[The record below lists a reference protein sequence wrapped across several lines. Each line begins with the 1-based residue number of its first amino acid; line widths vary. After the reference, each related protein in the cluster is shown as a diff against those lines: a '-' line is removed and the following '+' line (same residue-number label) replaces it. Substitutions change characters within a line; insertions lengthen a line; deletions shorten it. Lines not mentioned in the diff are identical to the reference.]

1 MSSWSGSTPRWSNG
15 ARVSLGLPCSAHTRC
30 VEGRISVDVDQKLE
44 ELSVLIEE
52 AKAVPLS
59 ASCMVNR
66 AAVLDLI
73 DDIRDALPSSLSDAD
88 ELLAE
93 REAVVAE
100 GRREADR
107 LIAQAREEQ
116 MQMLSQ
122 HEVYLVAVAESEAV
136 RAEALDEVTRMRR
149 ETDDYIDARLAT
161 FEITLHKTLA
171 AVERGR
177 DKLRGQSDMDEEF
190 PEDEGP
196 IPG

>member
-1 MSSWSGSTPRWSNG
+1 M
-15 ARVSLGLPCSAHTRC
+15 
-30 VEGRISVDVDQKLE
+30 DVDQKLE
-44 ELSVLIEE
+44 ELSVLVEE

-66 AAVLDLI
+66 AVVLDLI

-88 ELLAE
+88 QLLAE
-93 REAVVAE
+93 REAVVSE

-107 LIAQAREEQ
+107 LIAEAREEQ
-116 MQMLSQ
+116 LRMLSQ
-122 HEVYLVAVAESEAV
+122 HEVYLVAVAESEAL
-136 RAEALDEVTRMRR
+136 RGETFDEVTRMRR

-161 FEITLHKTLA
+161 FEITLHKTLS

-177 DKLRGQSDMDEEF
+177 DKLRGQAELEEEYD
-190 PEDEGP
+190 EDEGP

>member
-1 MSSWSGSTPRWSNG
+1 M
-15 ARVSLGLPCSAHTRC
+15 
-30 VEGRISVDVDQKLE
+30 DVDQKLE
-44 ELSVLIEE
+44 ELSILIEE

-88 ELLAE
+88 QLLAE
-93 REAVVAE
+93 REAVVSE
-100 GRREADR
+100 GRRDAER
-107 LIAQAREEQ
+107 LIAEAREQQ

-122 HEVYLVAVAESEAV
+122 HEIYLVAVAESEAL
-136 RAEALDEVTRMRR
+136 RAGTFDEVTRMRR

-177 DKLRGQSDMDEEF
+177 DKLRGQSEFDEEF
-190 PEDEGP
+190 ADDGGP
-196 IPG
+196 IPD

>member
-1 MSSWSGSTPRWSNG
+1 M
-15 ARVSLGLPCSAHTRC
+15 
-30 VEGRISVDVDQKLE
+30 DVDQKLE

-66 AAVLDLI
+66 AVVLDLI

-88 ELLAE
+88 QLLAE

-100 GRREADR
+100 GRIEADR
-107 LIAQAREEQ
+107 LIADAREEQ
-116 MQMLSQ
+116 LRMVSQ
-122 HEVYLVAVAESEAV
+122 HEVYLVAVAESEAL
-136 RAEALDEVTRMRR
+136 RAETFEEVTRMRR

-177 DKLRGQSDMDEEF
+177 DKLRGQAELEEEYA
-190 PEDEGP
+190 EDDGP
-196 IPG
+196 VPD

>member
-1 MSSWSGSTPRWSNG
+1 M
-15 ARVSLGLPCSAHTRC
+15 
-30 VEGRISVDVDQKLE
+30 DVDQRLD
-44 ELSVLIEE
+44 ELAQIVEQ

-66 AAVLDLI
+66 AQVLDLI
-73 DDIRDALPSSLSDAD
+73 DDIRDALPRSLSAAD
-88 ELLAE
+88 DLLAE

-100 GRREADR
+100 GRREADL

-116 MQMLSQ
+116 IRMLSQ
-122 HEVYLVAVAESEAV
+122 HEIYLVAVAEAEAI
-136 RAEALDEVTRMRR
+136 RAETEDETTRMRH

-177 DKLRGQSDMDEEF
+177 DKLRGQVEEEF
-190 PEDEGP
+190 VEEGP
-196 IPG
+196 LPS

>member
-1 MSSWSGSTPRWSNG
+1 M
-15 ARVSLGLPCSAHTRC
+15 
-30 VEGRISVDVDQKLE
+30 DVDQKLE
-44 ELSVLIEE
+44 ELSTLVEE

-66 AAVLDLI
+66 AVVLDLI

-88 ELLAE
+88 QLLAE

-107 LIAQAREEQ
+107 LIAEAREEQ
-116 MQMLSQ
+116 LRMLSQ
-122 HEVYLVAVAESEAV
+122 HEVYLVAVAESEAL
-136 RAEALDEVTRMRR
+136 RAETLDEVTRMRR

-177 DKLRGQSDMDEEF
+177 DKLRGQAEF
-190 PEDEGP
+190 DDDYPEDEGGP
-196 IPG
+196 IPD

>member
-1 MSSWSGSTPRWSNG
+1 M
-15 ARVSLGLPCSAHTRC
+15 
-30 VEGRISVDVDQKLE
+30 DVDQKLD
-44 ELSVLIEE
+44 ELAQIVEQ

-66 AAVLDLI
+66 AQVLDLI
-73 DDIRDALPSSLSDAD
+73 EDIRDALPSSLSDAD
-88 ELLAE
+88 QLLAE

-100 GRREADR
+100 GRREADL

-116 MQMLSQ
+116 VRMLSQ
-122 HEVYLVAVAESEAV
+122 HEIYLVAVAESEAI
-136 RAEALDEVTRMRR
+136 RAETEEETYRMRR

-177 DKLRGQSDMDEEF
+177 DKLRGQAEEEV
-190 PEDEGP
+190 PEGEEP
-196 IPG
+196 LLT

>member
-1 MSSWSGSTPRWSNG
+1 M
-15 ARVSLGLPCSAHTRC
+15 
-30 VEGRISVDVDQKLE
+30 DVDQKLE
-44 ELSVLIEE
+44 ELAVMIEE

-73 DDIRDALPSSLSDAD
+73 EDIREALPSSLSYAD
-88 ELLAE
+88 QLLAE
-93 REAVVAE
+93 REALVTE

-107 LIAQAREEQ
+107 LIAEAREEQ
-116 MQMLSQ
+116 MRMLSQ
-122 HEVYLVAVAESEAV
+122 HEVYLVAVAESEAL
-136 RAEALDEVTRMRR
+136 RADTEDEVTRMRH

-177 DKLRGQSDMDEEF
+177 DKLRGQAEEQEEF
-190 PEDEGP
+190 DDVDGP
-196 IPG
+196 IPS

>member
-1 MSSWSGSTPRWSNG
+1 M
-15 ARVSLGLPCSAHTRC
+15 
-30 VEGRISVDVDQKLE
+30 DVDQKLE
-44 ELSVLIEE
+44 ELTTLIEE

-66 AAVLDLI
+66 AVVLDLI

-88 ELLAE
+88 QLLAE

-107 LIAQAREEQ
+107 LIAEAREEQ
-116 MQMLSQ
+116 IRMLSQ
-122 HEVYLVAVAESEAV
+122 HEVYLVAVAESEAL
-136 RAEALDEVTRMRR
+136 RAETYDEVTRMRH

-177 DKLRGQSDMDEEF
+177 DKLRGQVEVLEEYDEE
-190 PEDEGP
+190 EGP
-196 IPG
+196 VPS

>member
-1 MSSWSGSTPRWSNG
+1 M
-15 ARVSLGLPCSAHTRC
+15 H
-30 VEGRISVDVDQKLE
+30 VDVDHKLE

-52 AKAVPLS
+52 AKSVPLS

-66 AAVLDLI
+66 AVVLDLI
-73 DDIRDALPSSLSDAD
+73 DDIRDELPSSLSDAD

-116 MQMLSQ
+116 LRMLSQ
-122 HEVYLVAVAESEAV
+122 HEVYLVAVAESEAL
-136 RAEALDEVTRMRR
+136 RAETLDEVTRMRR

-177 DKLRGQSDMDEEF
+177 DKLRGQAELEEDF
-190 PEDEGP
+190 ADDEGP
-196 IPG
+196 IPD

>member
-1 MSSWSGSTPRWSNG
+1 M
-15 ARVSLGLPCSAHTRC
+15 
-30 VEGRISVDVDQKLE
+30 DVDQKLE

-66 AAVLDLI
+66 AVVLDLI

-88 ELLAE
+88 QLLAE
-93 REAVVAE
+93 REAVVNE
-100 GRREADR
+100 GRREADQ
-107 LIAQAREEQ
+107 LIAAAREEQ
-116 MQMLSQ
+116 LRMVSQ
-122 HEVYLVAVAESEAV
+122 HEVYLVAVAESEAL
-136 RAEALDEVTRMRR
+136 RAETFDEVTRMRR

-177 DKLRGQSDMDEEF
+177 DKLRGQAELEEEYA
-190 PEDEGP
+190 EDDGP
-196 IPG
+196 VPD

>member
-1 MSSWSGSTPRWSNG
+1 M
-15 ARVSLGLPCSAHTRC
+15 
-30 VEGRISVDVDQKLE
+30 DVDQKLE
-44 ELSVLIEE
+44 ELSVLVEE

-66 AAVLDLI
+66 TVVLDLI
-73 DDIRDALPSSLSDAD
+73 DDIRDVLPSSLSDAD
-88 ELLAE
+88 QLLAE

-116 MQMLSQ
+116 LRMLSQ
-122 HEVYLVAVAESEAV
+122 HEVYLVAVAESEAL
-136 RAEALDEVTRMRR
+136 RAETFDEVTRMRR

-177 DKLRGQSDMDEEF
+177 DKLRDQAEFEEEYA
-190 PEDEGP
+190 EDEGP
-196 IPG
+196 VPD

>member
-1 MSSWSGSTPRWSNG
+1 M
-15 ARVSLGLPCSAHTRC
+15 
-30 VEGRISVDVDQKLE
+30 DVDQKLE
-44 ELSVLIEE
+44 ELSVLVEE

-66 AAVLDLI
+66 AVVLDLI

-88 ELLAE
+88 QLLAE
-93 REAVVAE
+93 REAVVSE

-107 LIAQAREEQ
+107 LIAEAREEQ
-116 MQMLSQ
+116 LRMLSQ
-122 HEVYLVAVAESEAV
+122 HEVYLVAVAESEAL
-136 RAEALDEVTRMRR
+136 RAETLDEVTRMRR

-177 DKLRGQSDMDEEF
+177 DKLRSQAEFEEDYAVDEG
-190 PEDEGP
+190 GP
-196 IPG
+196 IPE

>member
-1 MSSWSGSTPRWSNG
+1 M
-15 ARVSLGLPCSAHTRC
+15 
-30 VEGRISVDVDQKLE
+30 DVDQKLE
-44 ELSVLIEE
+44 ELSVLVEE

-66 AAVLDLI
+66 AVVLDLI

-88 ELLAE
+88 QLLAE

-100 GRREADR
+100 GRRESER
-107 LIAQAREEQ
+107 LIAEAREEQ
-116 MQMLSQ
+116 VRMLSQ
-122 HEVYLVAVAESEAV
+122 HEVYLVAVAESEAL
-136 RAEALDEVTRMRR
+136 RAETLDEVTRMRH

-177 DKLRGQSDMDEEF
+177 DKLRGQSELEEDYA
-190 PEDEGP
+190 EDGGP
-196 IPG
+196 IPD

>member
-1 MSSWSGSTPRWSNG
+1 M
-15 ARVSLGLPCSAHTRC
+15 
-30 VEGRISVDVDQKLE
+30 DVDQKLE
-44 ELSVLIEE
+44 ELSVLVEE

-66 AAVLDLI
+66 AVVLDLI

-88 ELLAE
+88 QLLAE

-107 LIAQAREEQ
+107 LIAEAREEQ
-116 MQMLSQ
+116 LRMLSQ
-122 HEVYLVAVAESEAV
+122 HEVYLVAVAESEAL
-136 RAEALDEVTRMRR
+136 RAETLDDVTRMRR

-177 DKLRGQSDMDEEF
+177 DKLRGQADFEEEYA
-190 PEDEGP
+190 EDEGGP
-196 IPG
+196 IPE

>member
-1 MSSWSGSTPRWSNG
+1 M
-15 ARVSLGLPCSAHTRC
+15 
-30 VEGRISVDVDQKLE
+30 DVDQKLE
-44 ELSVLIEE
+44 ELSTLVEE

-66 AAVLDLI
+66 AVVLDLI

-88 ELLAE
+88 QLLAE

-107 LIAQAREEQ
+107 LIAEARAEQ
-116 MQMLSQ
+116 VRMLSQ
-122 HEVYLVAVAESEAV
+122 HEVYLVAVAESEAL
-136 RAEALDEVTRMRR
+136 RAETFDEVTRMRR

-177 DKLRGQSDMDEEF
+177 DKLRGQSEFEEDYA
-190 PEDEGP
+190 EDEGGP
-196 IPG
+196 IPD

>member
-1 MSSWSGSTPRWSNG
+1 M
-15 ARVSLGLPCSAHTRC
+15 
-30 VEGRISVDVDQKLE
+30 DVDQKLE
-44 ELSVLIEE
+44 ELSVLVEE

-66 AAVLDLI
+66 AVVLDLI

-88 ELLAE
+88 QLLAE

-107 LIAQAREEQ
+107 LIAEAREEQ
-116 MQMLSQ
+116 LRMLSQ
-122 HEVYLVAVAESEAV
+122 HEVYLVAVAESEAL
-136 RAEALDEVTRMRR
+136 RAETLDEVTRMRR

-171 AVERGR
+171 AVERVR
-177 DKLRGQSDMDEEF
+177 DKLRGQAEFEE
-190 PEDEGP
+190 EYIDDGGP
-196 IPG
+196 IPE

>member
-1 MSSWSGSTPRWSNG
+1 
-15 ARVSLGLPCSAHTRC
+15 
-30 VEGRISVDVDQKLE
+30 VDVDQKLE

-66 AAVLDLI
+66 AVVLDLI

-88 ELLAE
+88 QLLAE
-93 REAVVAE
+93 REAVVSE

-107 LIAQAREEQ
+107 LIAEAREEQ
-116 MQMLSQ
+116 LRMLSQ
-122 HEVYLVAVAESEAV
+122 HEVYLVAVAESEAL
-136 RAEALDEVTRMRR
+136 RGETFDEVTRMRR

-161 FEITLHKTLA
+161 FEITLHKTLS

-177 DKLRGQSDMDEEF
+177 DKLRGQAELEEEYA
-190 PEDEGP
+190 EDEGP
-196 IPG
+196 IPD